1 MFCSLLVA
9 VVAVV
14 VAAASTDVVVVVVIV
29 IEVAVKCLIGAVCAN
44 WGRCVYLPEWL
55 TATAR
60 LAL

>member
-1 MFCSLLVA
+1 MAFEWLVA

-14 VAAASTDVVVVVVIV
+14 VAAATTDVVVVVIV

>member
-1 MFCSLLVA
+1 MFCSLLGA
-9 VVAVV
+9 VVSVV
-14 VAAASTDVVVVVVIV
+14 VAAATTDVVVVVIV
-29 IEVAVKCLIGAVCAN
+29 IEVAVKFLIGAVCAN

>member
-1 MFCSLLVA
+1 MFCSLLGA
-9 VVAVV
+9 VVV
-14 VAAASTDVVVVVVIV
+14 VAAATTDAVVVVIV

-44 WGRCVYLPEWL
+44 WGRCAYLPEWL

>member
-1 MFCSLLVA
+1 MFCSLLGA

-14 VAAASTDVVVVVVIV
+14 VAAATTDVVVVVIV

-44 WGRCVYLPEWL
+44 WRRCVYLPEWL